1 MAIAIESPVKRPR
14 APSNAELLARLKHA
28 TYGSKRLLRAV
39 EIACDRIASGKLDA
53 GLVDAICAAR
63 RRAWVLARDEEHARL
78 MTLPELPW
86 WQLPKLKLPKRKRR
100 R

>member
-1 MAIAIESPVKRPR
+1 MAIAIESPVKKPR
-14 APSNAELLARLKHA
+14 TLSNAELLSLLKRA

-39 EIACDRIASGKLDA
+39 EIACDRIDAGKLDA

-63 RRAWVLARDEEHARL
+63 RWAWVRERDEEHARL

-86 WQLPKLKLPKRKRR
+86 SQLPKLPRLKRR